1 MTLQELLTAVLQQ
14 LDRSTDAQTLETWR
28 DKLTRYLNDAMV
40 DLSGAVQPRRTET
53 VSITGGAIDL
63 TLLERPLVKAVALAR
78 GGARLL
84 FALGI
89 RHIGAGAAEALISEF
104 GSIRA
109 IASAS
114 AEDIAAVPDIGEI
127 TAESAAAFFS
137 LPSSAALID
146 ALEAAGVVTE
156 GSKSEKVSQ
165 DFDGMTFVL
174 TGTLS
179 SMTRDKASAEIKAR
193 GGKVSSSVSKKTSA
207 VIAGAEAGSKLTKA
221 NSLGVR
227 VIGEAEFLAMIGR

>member
-1 MTLQELLTAVLQQ
+1 MPKTL
-14 LDRSTDAQTLETWR
+14 
-28 DKLTRYLNDAMV
+28 
-40 DLSGAVQPRRTET
+40 P
-53 VSITGGAIDL
+53 
-63 TLLERPLVKAVALAR
+63 
-78 GGARLL
+78 
-84 FALGI
+84 
-89 RHIGAGAAEALISEF
+89 
-104 GSIRA
+104 
-109 IASAS
+109 
-114 AEDIAAVPDIGEI
+114 AVPDIGEI

-156 GSKSEKVSQ
+156 GAKSEKVSQ

-179 SMTRDKASAEIKAR
+179 SMTRDEASAEIKAR

-227 VIGEAEFLAMIGR
+227 VIGEAEFLTMIGR

>member
-1 MTLQELLTAVLQQ
+1 MNIEGMGEKLVSQ
-14 LDRSTDAQTLETWR
+14 LIEKGLISSVGDIYSLREEDLE
-28 DKLTRYLNDAMV
+28 
-40 DLSGAVQPRRTET
+40 G
-53 VSITGGAIDL
+53 
-63 TLLERPLVKAVALAR
+63 LERMGKKSAANIIAAINESKTR

-179 SMTRDKASAEIKAR
+179 SMTRDEASAEIKAR

-227 VIGEAEFLAMIGR
+227 VIGEAEFLTMIGR